1 VCEAQ
6 QEKKGVMALGTTVR
20 DRLRQETAEIHE
32 RLHGHPGLAAAASG
46 AITADD
52 YARLLAR
59 LFGFH
64 RAYESVLAETAFN
77 EAYDLGFVTPV
88 ARSES
93 LALDLVALGVD
104 RATIT
109 NLPLCASIVR
119 PSSVAELLGSRYV
132 VEGSTLGGQLIAR
145 ALEPRFGDNRRFFL
159 SKPGN
164 TWRAL
169 SESLEALAGDPSSV
183 QAAGNAARTSFLDF
197 ERWMEGWRNRDS
209 FATSGAEALEL
220 APSAARR

>member
-1 VCEAQ
+1 
-6 QEKKGVMALGTTVR
+6 MALGTTVR
-20 DRLRQETAEIHE
+20 DRLRLETAEIHE
-32 RLHGHPGLAAAASG
+32 RLHRHPGLAAAASG
-46 AITADD
+46 SITSDD
-52 YARLLAR
+52 YALLLAR

-64 RAYESVLAETAFN
+64 RAYESVVAETAFN
-77 EAYDLGFVTPV
+77 DAFDLGFPPV

-104 RATIT
+104 RAVIA
-109 NLPLCASIVR
+109 NLRLCAIAR

-164 TWRAL
+164 AWRAL
-169 SESLEALAGDPSSV
+169 TDSLEALGGNPSAV
-183 QAAGNAARTSFLDF
+183 QAAAGAARASFLDF
-197 ERWMEGWRNRDS
+197 EKWMEGWRSGDS
-209 FATSGAEALEL
+209 FATAGAGRWEL
-220 APSAARR
+220 APSAGRG